1 MDLRNLSEQ
10 IIQKKREMERMSALW
25 LLTEKNLKNLIR
37 AKGSALIVIFAPLL
51 IILILGLSFNT
62 TSKYG
67 LNIGIYAPTETAE
80 VTKLIDGLKEQ
91 EFTVAKYENIDKC
104 VEDIKRAVMH
114 TCLDLPSSLKV
125 ESNKQIEI
133 KYYVDQSKI
142 NLVWMV
148 QQTLAQKFTVQEQQ
162 LSESLSK
169 DILTRLSETQTKLNT
184 EKTKIASTKQK
195 NSDAVKSTEGVKADL
210 ATIDF
215 TTPTTT
221 YNAAVV
227 DVFKTE
233 IATRLSNTS
242 QAIVETKATLAKIN
256 TTSAE
261 KKKVEILLTK
271 VDEAVS
277 VASAFL
283 DSGGPGSLQE
293 VSALIA
299 VLQSDVDA
307 TKIKLT
313 AAAEK
318 VKTNN
323 ENLDGVKLTIGES
336 IALLEGTQAVL
347 EQIHTN
353 LQSQKVTDAAVV
365 AQPLVMK
372 IETVSAE
379 KTYLSYL
386 FPVLLTLVIMFSS
399 LLLGTSLVMM
409 EKNSPAFFR
418 NFFLP
423 IRKITFILSIYLT
436 NVILILIQVII
447 ILGLALIFIPNIL
460 ELLPMLGLVLFLA
473 ASIFTFLGMVIGY
486 VYTSEE
492 TGVLASIS
500 LGSLL
505 LFISGTILPIEGTSI
520 TVRNIISFSPFVI
533 VERLIRE
540 VMIFNAG
547 FELLWIDLLLL
558 LGYTLVLF
566 LVILAAESVLHKHL
580 LERFLNHHHKIHRQ
594 NQKMGKI

>member
-1 MDLRNLSEQ
+1 MA
-10 IIQKKREMERMSALW
+10 ALW
-25 LLTEKNLKNLIR
+25 LLTQKNLKNLIR
-37 AKGSALIVIFAPLL
+37 SKGSALIVIFAPLL
-51 IILILGLSFNT
+51 MILILGLSFNT

-67 LNIGIYAPTETAE
+67 LNIGIFSVAETPE
-80 VTKLIDGLKEQ
+80 VAALIESLKEQ
-91 EFTVAKYENIDKC
+91 EFTVAKYETIDKC

-114 TCLDLPSSLKV
+114 TCLDLPVSLKV
-125 ESNKQIEI
+125 DSNKQAEI

-148 QQTLAQKFTVQEQQ
+148 QQTLAQKFEVQEQQ

-169 DILTRLSETQTKLNT
+169 DILTKLSETQAKINAEKARVGTTK
-184 EKTKIASTKQK
+184 EKNNA
-195 NSDAVKSTEGVKADL
+195 AVKGTEGVKADL
-210 ATIDF
+210 GTIDF
-215 TTPTTT
+215 TIPTTT
-221 YNAAVV
+221 YNTAVV

-233 IATRLSNTS
+233 ISMRLSNTS
-242 QAIVETKATLAKIN
+242 QAIVDAKAMLAKMN

-261 KKKVEILLTK
+261 KKKVEVMLAK
-271 VDEAVS
+271 VDEAIQGTTG
-277 VASAFL
+277 FL
-283 DSGGPGSLQE
+283 NAGGPGSLQE
-293 VSALIA
+293 VSALMG
-299 VLQSDVDA
+299 VLQSDIES
-307 TKIKLT
+307 TKAKLN

-318 VKTNN
+318 IKTNN
-323 ENLDGVKLTIGES
+323 GNLDSVKLTISES
-336 IALLEGTQAVL
+336 ITLLEGTQATL
-347 EQIHTN
+347 DQINTN
-353 LQSQKVTDAAVV
+353 LQSQKVTDAKVV
-365 AQPLVMK
+365 AQPLVTT

-379 KTYLSYL
+379 KTYLNYL

-423 IRKITFILSIYLT
+423 IRKVTFILSIYLT
-436 NVILILIQVII
+436 NVILILIQVVI
-447 ILGLALIFIPNIL
+447 ILGLALVFLPDIL
-460 ELLPMLGLVLFLA
+460 NLLPMMALILFLA

-486 VYTSEE
+486 IYTSEE

-505 LFISGTILPIEGTSI
+505 LFVSGTIFPIEGTSAM
-520 TVRNIISFSPFVI
+520 VRSVIEFSPFVI
-533 VERLIRE
+533 TERLIRE
-540 VMIFNAG
+540 VLIFNAA
-547 FELLWIDLLLL
+547 FDLLWVDLLLL

-594 NQKMGKI
+594 NEKMGKI